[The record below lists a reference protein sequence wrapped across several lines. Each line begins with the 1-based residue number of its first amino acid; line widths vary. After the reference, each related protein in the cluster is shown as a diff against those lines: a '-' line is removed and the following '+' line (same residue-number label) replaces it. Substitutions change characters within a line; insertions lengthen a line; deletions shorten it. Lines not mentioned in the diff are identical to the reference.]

1 MRLCNICGPEGTVL
15 CAAAEKGLVPL
26 KELGFAGSMSDLIAA
41 GEETVAKVSEAL
53 DRWTGETADPE
64 KAVFADVTA
73 PGKILCVGLNY
84 KKHAKETGGEPPERP
99 VYFSKFSDCLCPHGA
114 EVTLPDFH
122 RCYDYEGE
130 LVIVIGKTAWNIDPE
145 KADDYIFGYTAGNDL
160 SARDCQ
166 FLSGQWLAGKA
177 MPGFAPAGPYIATK
191 DAFDPEADNRIVT
204 RVNGKVCQD
213 DMTSGMIF
221 SCRQIVADASLFFRL
236 EPGDLIYTGTS
247 AGVILG
253 RPKGTREWLKPGDVT
268 EVEIEGIGTL
278 ANRLV

>member
-1 MRLCNICGPEGTVL
+1 MRLCNIAGPEGTVP

-26 KELGFAGSMSDLIAA
+26 KDLGFPGSMRDLIEA
-41 GEETVAKVSEAL
+41 GEETLRELKEAL
-53 DRWTGETADPE
+53 ASWTGDVIDPE
-64 KAVFADVTA
+64 EAVFADVTL

-84 KKHAKETGGEPPERP
+84 KKHAEETKGEPPERP
-99 VYFSKFSDCLCPHGA
+99 VYFSKFNDCLCPHGA

-130 LVIVIGKTAWNIDPE
+130 LVVVIGRTAWNIDPE
-145 KADDYIFGYTAGNDL
+145 KVDDYIFGYTAGNDL

-166 FLSGQWLAGKA
+166 FLSAQWLAGKA

-191 DAFDPEADNRIVT
+191 DAFDPEEDNRIVT
-204 RVNGKVCQD
+204 RVNGEICQD
-213 DMTSGMIF
+213 DLTSGMIF
-221 SCRQIVADASLFFRL
+221 TCRQIVADASRFFRL

-253 RPKGTREWLKPGDVT
+253 KPKGERRWLQPGDVT
-268 EVEIEGIGTL
+268 EIEIQGIGTL

>member
-1 MRLCNICGPEGTVL
+1 MRLCNIRTPEGTVP
-15 CAAAEKGLVPL
+15 CAASERGLVPL
-26 KELGFAGSMSDLIAA
+26 KELGFSGSMTDLIAA
-41 GEETVAKVSEAL
+41 GEAAL
-53 DRWTGETADPE
+53 DGLKAALTGYAGQATPPE
-64 KAVFADVTA
+64 QVAFANVTK

-84 KKHAKETGGEPPERP
+84 KKHAQETGGEPPERP

-114 EVTLPDFH
+114 EVTLPPIH

-130 LVIVIGKTAWNIDPE
+130 LVIVIGKSAWDVDPE

-166 FLSGQWLAGKA
+166 FLSNQWLAGKA

-191 DAFDPEADNRIVT
+191 DAFDPEADNPIVT

-213 DMTSGMIF
+213 DLTSGMIF
-221 SCRQIVADASLFFRL
+221 SCRQIVADASTFFRL

-253 RPKGTREWLKPGDVT
+253 RPKGSREWLKPGDVT
-268 EVEIEGIGTL
+268 EVEIRGIGTL
-278 ANRLV
+278 VNRLI

>member
-1 MRLCNICGPEGTVL
+1 MRLCNIAGPEGAVP

-26 KELGFAGSMSDLIAA
+26 KDLGFSGSMRDLIEA
-41 GEETVAKVSEAL
+41 GEETLQKLAEAL
-53 DRWTGETADPE
+53 DSWTGGLLAPE
-64 KAVFADVTA
+64 EAVFADVTV

-84 KKHAKETGGEPPERP
+84 RKHAEETKGEPPERP
-99 VYFSKFSDCLCPHGA
+99 VYFSKFNDCLCPHGA

-130 LVIVIGKTAWNIDPE
+130 LVVVIGRTAWNIDPE

-166 FLSGQWLAGKA
+166 FLSAQWLAGKA

-191 DAFDPEADNRIVT
+191 DAFDPEEDNRIVT
-204 RVNGKVCQD
+204 RVNGEICQD
-213 DMTSGMIF
+213 DLTSGMIF
-221 SCRQIVADASLFFRL
+221 TCRQIVADASRFFRL

-253 RPKGTREWLKPGDVT
+253 KPKGERRWLQPGDVT
-268 EVEIEGIGTL
+268 EIEIQGIGTL

>member
-1 MRLCNICGPEGTVL
+1 MRLCNIAGPEGAVP
-15 CAAAEKGLVPL
+15 CAASEKGLVPL
-26 KELGFAGSMSDLIAA
+26 KELGFSGSMRDLIEA
-41 GEETVAKVSEAL
+41 GEETLRKLKDAL
-53 DRWTGETADPE
+53 DSWTGTPTDPGQ
-64 KAVFADVTA
+64 AVFADVTV

-84 KKHAKETGGEPPERP
+84 RKHAEETKGEPPERP

-130 LVIVIGKTAWNIDPE
+130 LVVVIGRTAWNIDPE

-166 FLSGQWLAGKA
+166 FLSAQWLAGKS

-204 RVNGKVCQD
+204 RVNGEVCQD
-213 DMTSGMIF
+213 DLTSGMIF
-221 SCRQIVADASLFFRL
+221 TCRQIVADASRFFRL

-253 RPKGTREWLKPGDVT
+253 KPKGERRWLRPGDVT
-268 EVEIEGIGTL
+268 EIEIQGIGTL
-278 ANRLV
+278 VSRLV